1 MENDN
6 EQIQYSYPVKELDE
20 IIEQINKGITPMIT
34 KDMEIEVK
42 LRINE
47 LNREL
52 NEEYGDT
59 DIDDGLSN
67 EELKFRQEMM
77 RKKIENNKRKSSTDD
92 VLIIKLKPEQKAKIR
107 EEMTY
112 SIIRDNPNTDYNK
125 PDEELYADKEEK
137 EIYARLKRL
146 KNVYYN
152 QKDYQNA
159 IEIIKDAVKY
169 AIKTECK
176 YMSKSEIMSKLK
188 SGEIRFDYA
197 PIPKLC
203 IDGRMFISDRDILMG
218 VITGD
223 VTIKDRSEDKP
234 RVFVDYKHDKP
245 DLNQPIKL
253 IGDNE
258 YNTYYTLHKQGVDT
272 PISPMIKRISNVYNR
287 FSIKPTSK
295 SLIGDDKG
303 NIKPYDWLDD
313 NAGSKYYDMN
323 NNIKFDSTKMIDSL
337 SKANNHQLSKSVN
350 TELIDSFL
358 RALKNPNAD
367 KRQTYSYIDLSNAT
381 TPDAKVIEAEND
393 LLNAMRMNNPNI

>member
-6 EQIQYSYPVKELDE
+6 DQIQYSYPVKELDE

-112 SIIRDNPNTDYNK
+112 SIVRDNPNADYNK

-152 QKDYQNA
+152 QTDYQNA
-159 IEIIKDAVKY
+159 IEIIKDAIKY

-223 VTIKDRSEDKP
+223 VTIKDRSENKP

-258 YNTYYTLHKQGVDT
+258 YNTYYALHKQGVDT

-303 NIKPYDWLDD
+303 NIKPYDWLSD
-313 NAGSKYYDMN
+313 NAGSRYYDMN
-323 NNIKFDSTKMIDSL
+323 NNIKFNSSKMIDSL

-381 TPDAKVIEAEND
+381 TPDVKVIEAEND

>member
-112 SIIRDNPNTDYNK
+112 SIVRDNPNTDYNK

-152 QKDYQNA
+152 QTDYQNA
-159 IEIIKDAVKY
+159 IEIIKDAIKY

-258 YNTYYTLHKQGVDT
+258 YNTYYALHKQGVDT

-303 NIKPYDWLDD
+303 NIKPYDWLSD

-323 NNIKFDSTKMIDSL
+323 NNIKFNSSKMIDSL